1 MCLIWFWARWKIRA
15 YVWNKLRPGQVFHFL
30 VNASVRVK
38 ALVELVLLFAL
49 LGVLWIST
57 VYLGSFIEQF
67 SKR

>member
-1 MCLIWFWARWKIRA
+1 
-15 YVWNKLRPGQVFHFL
+15 
-30 VNASVRVK
+30 VRVK